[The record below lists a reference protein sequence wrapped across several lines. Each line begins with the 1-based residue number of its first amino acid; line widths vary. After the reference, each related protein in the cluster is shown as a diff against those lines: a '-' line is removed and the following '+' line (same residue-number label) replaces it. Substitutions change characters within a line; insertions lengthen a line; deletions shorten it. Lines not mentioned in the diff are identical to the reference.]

1 MEKTFESLKHSEE
14 FVLNGEHFVKH
25 IDSEVLHNGVQWYQK
40 NTARVYWIEP
50 DGWGRK
56 EQNEMDAK
64 KKAPEMHKGTMV
76 RPVALRKRLAEWGDN
91 HEFWDRE
98 IGLEFVQVV
107 YTVHKYA
114 E

>member
-25 IDSEVLHNGVQWYQK
+25 VDSEVLHNGVQWYTK
-40 NTARVYWIEP
+40 ITVRAVWIEP
-50 DGWGRK
+50 EGWGQVVGSGWYNDRV
-56 EQNEMDAK
+56 
-64 KKAPEMHKGTMV
+64 PEVHKGTLV
-76 RPVALRKRLAEWGDN
+76 RPVALSERLAGWGGE
-91 HEFWDRE
+91 HEFWNRA
-98 IGLEFVQVV
+98 IGLVFGPTV